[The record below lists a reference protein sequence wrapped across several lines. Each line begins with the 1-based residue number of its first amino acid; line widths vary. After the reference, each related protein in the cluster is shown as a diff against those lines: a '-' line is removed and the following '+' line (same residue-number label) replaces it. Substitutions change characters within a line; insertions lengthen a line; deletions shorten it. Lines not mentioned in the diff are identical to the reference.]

1 MKKIAFQEVQDELPK
16 YLHLA
21 EEEDVVITQ
30 DGRPAGVLIGFRTE
44 DDWQDYQLENDPRFL
59 QMIAES
65 RQEIQEG
72 RGIRLEDI
80 ELKD

>member
-1 MKKIAFQEVQDELPK
+1 MRYEIVFTRGAAESLQRMDVNTR
-16 YLHLA
+16 A
-21 EEEDVVITQ
+21 EED
-30 DGRPAGVLIGFRTE
+30 R
-44 DDWQDYQLENDPRFL
+44 QDYQLENDPRFL